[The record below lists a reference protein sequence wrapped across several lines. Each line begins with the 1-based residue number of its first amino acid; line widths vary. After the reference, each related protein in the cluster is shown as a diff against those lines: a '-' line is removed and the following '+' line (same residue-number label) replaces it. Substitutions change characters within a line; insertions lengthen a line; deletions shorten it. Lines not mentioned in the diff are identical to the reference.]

1 MTGYGKAEGAVGSR
15 KYTVE
20 VRSLNGKNLD
30 LQVRMPSVL
39 KQMETFHRRLIF
51 TNLPRIM
58 LILQIYMEIL
68 PIYILKWKITM
79 YKIFKDIN
87 IKNWRKN

>member
-1 MTGYGKAEGAVGSR
+1 MERRKVPSVPG

-39 KQMETFHRRLIF
+39 KQKEMELRTELGGPHRARHERHRHPF
-51 TNLPRIM
+51 
-58 LILQIYMEIL
+58 
-68 PIYILKWKITM
+68 
-79 YKIFKDIN
+79 
-87 IKNWRKN
+87 

>member
-1 MTGYGKAEGAVGSR
+1 MTFAAAWKARTGSRAYLRSMLRSMTGYGKAEGAVGSR

-39 KQMETFHRRLIF
+39 KQKEMDLRRARRPHRARQKRRGHPF
-51 TNLPRIM
+51 
-58 LILQIYMEIL
+58 
-68 PIYILKWKITM
+68 
-79 YKIFKDIN
+79 
-87 IKNWRKN
+87 